1 MAIGDRGLT
10 QVIAG
15 NEWSTRQKSH
25 APPRN
30 ATNTTCQAAV
40 LPGSHVE
47 HETASVLRNH
57 TKIDDI
63 AKHAAVNKLTVITK

>member
-1 MAIGDRGLT
+1 M
-10 QVIAG
+10 
-15 NEWSTRQKSH
+15 KH
-25 APPRN
+25 APKKSCAATKRN
-30 ATNTTCQAAV
+30 GTVCQAAV
-40 LPGSHVE
+40 VPGSHVG